1 MIGVSG
7 FTKEEIMK
15 KGIILV
21 IMLVLTLSGCDDSL
35 KYTSTDIVLDG
46 NEVYTLETKTDVC
59 ITLYSTTIDLSKDMK
74 YEIRYNCEVQTFV
87 LLDDE
92 YIPLITYIKNN
103 LKSIDNLLD
112 SGLGRP
118 IYYNSIRAILDIDV
132 NNFVLDKI
140 TIRTLNGEF
149 IDYGGAW
156 TEDVELEIEFEEIAT
171 YILVLM
177 SSKVENNQ
185 VCDNIMCILV
195 GNISPVSIYLRNGN
209 DELIINFYGDRYM
222 VSYTDDNANIRIYNI
237 AISPENEDLK
247 NTVMEVFSN
256 LD

>member
-1 MIGVSG
+1 
-7 FTKEEIMK
+7 
-15 KGIILV
+15 
-21 IMLVLTLSGCDDSL
+21 
-35 KYTSTDIVLDG
+35 
-46 NEVYTLETKTDVC
+46 
-59 ITLYSTTIDLSKDMK
+59 
-74 YEIRYNCEVQTFV
+74 
-87 LLDDE
+87 
-92 YIPLITYIKNN
+92 
-103 LKSIDNLLD
+103 
-112 SGLGRP
+112 
-118 IYYNSIRAILDIDV
+118 
-132 NNFVLDKI
+132 
-140 TIRTLNGEF
+140 
-149 IDYGGAW
+149 
-156 TEDVELEIEFEEIAT
+156 
-171 YILVLM
+171 M